1 MLFHRLLILILSIG
15 AFGQIALCHA
25 GEVVVEEYAPQA
37 ISFPACTHLMVSG
50 KTEIVTSG
58 TRLFYR
64 KDPGMPFQESPLK
77 GLQDAHSVAFNRA
90 DQLFYVTDTGNH
102 QLRTFRDPAGDE
114 WGSGVHSL
122 AGTQLDRP
130 HDIVVDSKTGWLFAL
145 NPNNG
150 RLFRFKSLDEKATE
164 LDLSEHLGYS
174 RALTIAK
181 EKVYVIGSSR
191 GVVIEIDDFNK
202 QEYTIHK
209 SFGKKK
215 DAPAGSW
222 KTTGLVLND
231 VDYFEGYWYATSY
244 FCPTYA
250 GGQDCNE
257 HKLIR
262 FKTWRDFETGNWG
275 DLSSHLPEDVVPYYL
290 TPTDHALYIAVF
302 RHEKTKPFNKVF
314 QLRSLST
321 IND

>member
-1 MLFHRLLILILSIG
+1 MLFLRLLFVVLSIG
-15 AFGQIALCHA
+15 ILEQIPRCNAD
-25 GEVVVEEYAPQA
+25 EVVVEEYAPKG
-37 ISFPACTHLMVSG
+37 ISFPACTHLLISD

-58 TRLFYR
+58 SRLFYR
-64 KDPGMPFQESPLK
+64 NDSGVPFQESPLK
-77 GLQDAHSVAFNRA
+77 GLQDAHSVAFNPR

-102 QLRTFRDPAGDE
+102 RLRTFRDPAGEE
-114 WGSGVHSL
+114 WLSSVQML

-130 HDIVVDSKTGWLFAL
+130 HDIVVDQKTGWLYAL

-150 RLFRFKSLDEKATE
+150 RLFRFKSLNEKGTE
-164 LDLSEHLGYS
+164 LDLSKHIGYS

-181 EKVYVIGSSR
+181 EKLYVIGSSR
-191 GVVIEIDDFNK
+191 GVVIEIDDFSK

-215 DAPAGSW
+215 DAVAGSW

-231 VDYFEGYWYATSY
+231 VDYFNGHWYATSY

-257 HKLIR
+257 NKFIR
-262 FKTWRDFETGNWG
+262 FKTWRDFGTGNWE
-275 DLSSHLPEDVVPYYL
+275 DLSQQLPENIVPYYL
-290 TPTDHALYIAVF
+290 TPTDHSLYIAVF
-302 RHEKTKPFNKVF
+302 RHEDSKSFNKVF
-314 QLRSLST
+314 RLRTLDESQ
-321 IND
+321 